1 MIITGPPQVVLP
13 PLITLFPQQA
23 YLSTQ
28 NPCRETS
35 DTWT

>member
-13 PLITLFPQQA
+13 LPTTLFPQQA